1 MIWKKAELA
10 ALPCLAAPKSSRN
23 DTRPLWTAAVVK
35 YQGEKILQVEAFE
48 NTGEPILRHWVAPG
62 CEKYISLRADGT
74 WSRALMATQEP
85 FCKGRYYGFM
95 GMPQKNTA
103 AEEVLVRWD
112 EKLGKWRDPLRELA
126 DRESNAANLKR
137 WDQKNARNAEAMRLF
152 RALSKEDLEPPPE
165 VEKTAWKEIRE
176 EWGAD
181 GWMFYWPYRVKVP
194 LTGEWDRCHKGFCTV
209 CAAQTELWPEEMPE
223 EYETIGICPMCG
235 ANVRYCRSVNA
246 KKAEKTIKTVKFRKS
261 STGAALAIQ
270 YQTEVRYDVTVV
282 SRWGRRIT
290 EHCVTQPINLTIFT
304 KDRAASI
311 SACEG
316 NFGNWK
322 FAGNWHAEEQVR
334 EWWGIK
340 LPIEWEELKGTP
352 LENSHVWD
360 YVERAWCP
368 QPVGYCAQYLRYPS
382 MENLVSAGLYG
393 IVNQMASGYLVKKDV
408 ADRKQASP
416 SKMLGLSKP
425 EIARAK
431 EERWDLSDL
440 EAYKWLRARNLP
452 TDKREVKSWAVERG
466 KGELTAMLQSCAGDK
481 DRERDLYRYLR
492 KHAVRDKSSMCGI
505 SIIYRDYL
513 RFAKELGYDMTDQK
527 NLFPHQMKLMHDRLA
542 KQVEQ
547 RKNQKLDEKI
557 QKVANALERFCWAAD
572 GLTIRPARSAA
583 ELSDEGKLL
592 HHCVGTYAKRYSEG
606 KTALFFIR
614 RTEEPEVPYYTLELR
629 ERDMIVVQ
637 NHGDHNALQTP
648 EIKEFEQKWLAW
660 AKKQETARRAEE
672 KKARLADDCKK
683 NEKEHAA

>member
-74 WSRALMATQEP
+74 WSGALLATQEP
-85 FCKGRYYGFM
+85 FCKGHYYSFLSE
-95 GMPQKNTA
+95 PQKNVM
-103 AEEVLVRWD
+103 AESTLVDWD
-112 EKLGKWRDPLRELA
+112 KNLGKWREPLLELA
-126 DRESNAANLKR
+126 DRESTAASRKR
-137 WDQKNARNAEAMRLF
+137 WNRKNTRDEKAMSLF
-152 RALSKEDLEPPPE
+152 KELRPEDLAPPPE
-165 VEKTAWKEIRE
+165 AEKAAWEEIKK
-176 EWGAD
+176 EWGSE
-181 GWMFYWPYRVKVP
+181 GWMLYWPYKVKEP
-194 LTGEWDRCHKGFCTV
+194 LTGEWIKCSKGYCTA
-209 CAAQTELWPEEMPE
+209 CSAQTELWPEDMPE
-223 EYETIGICPMCG
+223 EYETIGHCPMCG
-235 ANVRYCRSVNA
+235 AEVRYCRSVDA
-246 KKAEKTIKTVKFRKS
+246 KWAEKAIKTVKFRRA

-270 YQTEVRYDVTVV
+270 YLTGVWYDVTVMG
-282 SRWGRRIT
+282 RERRIT
-290 EHCVTQPINLTIFT
+290 ENCVTQAINVAIFSES
-304 KDRAASI
+304 KAVSI
-311 SACEG
+311 AGCEG
-316 NFGNWK
+316 YFGNWK
-322 FAGNWHAEEQVR
+322 YTGNWHPEERVR
-334 EWWGIK
+334 ELWGVK
-340 LPIEWEELKGTP
+340 LPIQWQELQGTP
-352 LENSHVWD
+352 LDNSHVWD

-492 KHAVRDKSSMCGI
+492 KHALRDNSSMCGI

-547 RKNQKLDEKI
+547 RKNQKLDKKI

-614 RTEEPEVPYYTLELR
+614 RIEEPEVPYYTLELR

-637 NHGDHNALQTP
+637 NHGDHNKPQTP
-648 EIKEFEQKWLAW
+648 EIKEFERKWLAW
-660 AKKQETARRAEE
+660 AKKQEAARRAEE

>member
-10 ALPCLAAPKSSRN
+10 ALPCLEAPKSNRQ
-23 DTRPLWTAAVVK
+23 DTTPLWAAAVVE
-35 YQGEKILQVEAFE
+35 YHGEQILQIEAFE
-48 NTGEPILRHWVAPG
+48 HTGELVLRHWVAPG

-74 WSRALMATQEP
+74 WSGALLATQEP
-85 FCKGRYYGFM
+85 FCKGRYYGFLSE
-95 GMPQKNTA
+95 PQKNVM
-103 AEEVLVRWD
+103 AESTLIDWD
-112 EKLGKWRDPLRELA
+112 KKLGEWREPLRELE
-126 DRESNAANLKR
+126 DRESTAASRKR
-137 WDQKNARNAEAMRLF
+137 WKQKNARDERAMSLF
-152 RALSKEDLEPPPE
+152 YALRSEDLEPPPE
-165 VEKTAWKEIRE
+165 AEKAAWEVIKK
-176 EWGAD
+176 EWGAE
-181 GWMFYWPYRVKVP
+181 GWMLYWPYKVKEP
-194 LTGEWDRCHKGFCTV
+194 LTGEWIKCSKGYCTA
-209 CAAQTELWPEEMPE
+209 CGAQTELWPEDMPE
-223 EYETIGICPMCG
+223 GHETIGQCPMCG
-235 ANVRYCRSVNA
+235 AEVRYCRSADA
-246 KKAEKTIKTVKFRKS
+246 KWAEKAIKTVKFRRA
-261 STGAALAIQ
+261 STGAALAVQ
-270 YQTEVRYDVTVV
+270 YLTGVWYDVTVV
-282 SRWGRRIT
+282 GRERRIT
-290 EHCVTQPINLTIFT
+290 EHCVTQAINVAIFSGE
-304 KDRAASI
+304 KAVSI
-311 SACEG
+311 AGCEG

-322 FAGNWHAEEQVR
+322 YTGNWHPEERVR
-334 EWWGIK
+334 ELWGVK
-340 LPIEWEELKGTP
+340 LPIQWQELQGTP

-416 SKMLGLSKP
+416 SKMLGISKP

-431 EERWDLSDL
+431 EERWDLSEL

-492 KHAVRDKSSMCGI
+492 KHALRDNSSMCGI
-505 SIIYRDYL
+505 SIIYQDYL

-683 NEKEHAA
+683 NKKEHAA